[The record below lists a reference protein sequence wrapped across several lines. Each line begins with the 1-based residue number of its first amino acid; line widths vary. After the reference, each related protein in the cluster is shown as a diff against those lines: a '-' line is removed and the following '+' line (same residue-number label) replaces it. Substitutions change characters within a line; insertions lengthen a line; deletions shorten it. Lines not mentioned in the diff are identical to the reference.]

1 MDGTTYILHVEILS
15 SPHSILPCHHYL
27 FTSRSL
33 AQRLRLDYD
42 SLSCWIRSVE
52 EAQQALLQ
60 MNLMNEAIEEKRV
73 RIEHIRT
80 KKMVAYGFTKPLEG
94 ADFTSFQGTFMG
106 NNPV

>member
-1 MDGTTYILHVEILS
+1 
-15 SPHSILPCHHYL
+15 
-27 FTSRSL
+27 
-33 AQRLRLDYD
+33 
-42 SLSCWIRSVE
+42 
-52 EAQQALLQ
+52 